1 MATVS
6 FATSPAP
13 SFDLE
18 ALRLNYSG
26 VSSGTSTYWSW
37 VTSAATPVS
46 VKLTGTGFQ
55 YGLNPVGGT
64 VTGFEVDVGNDG
76 VVDIRVSGLSF
87 NLLNVSNPLTGDAL
101 DDAAETDLLWWFAL
115 NGADTINLPSTP
127 SPVSIFAGDGRH
139 MAGSAVTGQADT
151 FTGSTSTYAVGDFL
165 LTGGTVTG
173 GNDTMTATGG
183 DLVGDV
189 VFAGRSGHITGGN
202 DVLTA
207 ASGTSVYGDVIAVDE
222 GSVTGGHDSIVGSGG
237 AETLYGDAASVLDGS
252 LYGGNDTI
260 RGGGGADTIFGDV
273 DVTALASV
281 VGGNDQL
288 FGDAGD
294 DKLYGNG
301 GNDTLDGGSGNDTLD
316 GSDGTDTAAYS
327 GRWVDYDIVAQS
339 GGQYSIIDRVA
350 GRDGTDTITGIEQL
364 SFVGGGGIAG
374 LSIALNHAPLAKNDT
389 NTADPV
395 VEDNDLFAA
404 GNVLANDS
412 DANSILGDV
421 KTVNGVRT
429 GTEAAGGSFAAAGGA
444 GIKGTFGTLLIA
456 ANGAYTYT
464 LDNADP
470 DTQAIRPGQTA
481 SDVFTYRLTDTKGLT
496 TTALVTIAI
505 GGDTAPPTITSNG
518 AGASAAVAIVEN
530 TTFVTTLAAF
540 DPDSAPVTF
549 QLAGADAGRFVL
561 VGNQLHF
568 ASPADFDTRTDAN
581 LDGVY
586 DVSVL
591 ATVGTA
597 LDAQTLSIS
606 LANIAGNTIRG
617 NSKANKIDTIK
628 TIKGLGATEEED
640 RIDGR
645 QGNDTIK
652 GAGGNDT
659 LIGGDGKDQLY
670 GGTGSDA
677 FMFNTRLVAAN
688 VDTVRDFTHDVDLL
702 MLDDKYFKKI
712 GAVLDVGE
720 VYAKA
725 GATKAHDRDDRIIY
739 NTKTGK
745 LYFDQDGSK
754 GGHDAIHFAT
764 LSTKPLLDAGDFLI
778 V

>member
-13 SFDLE
+13 SFDLG
-18 ALRLNYSG
+18 AILLNYSG

-37 VTSAATPVS
+37 VTSAATPVG

-55 YGLNPVGGT
+55 HGLYPIGGT

-76 VVDIRVSGLSF
+76 VVDVRVSGLNF
-87 NLLNVSNPLTGDAL
+87 NLRDLSAPLVGGAL
-101 DDAAETDLLWWFAL
+101 DDETETNLVWSFAL
-115 NGADTINLPSTP
+115 RGADTINLPSTP
-127 SPVSIFAGDGRH
+127 SPVSIFAGDGRQGF
-139 MAGSAVTGQADT
+139 AGADDT

-165 LTGGTVTG
+165 SVSGNDTMTG

-189 VFAGRSGHITGGN
+189 PVVSVLFTGGN

-207 ASGTSVYGDVIAVDE
+207 ASGTSVYGDVISVDE
-222 GSVTGGHDSIVGSGG
+222 GGVTGGHDSIVGAGG
-237 AETLYGDAASVLDGS
+237 AETLYGDAKSVTDGS

-260 RGGGGADTIFGDV
+260 RGGDGADTIFGDV
-273 DVTALASV
+273 DVTALAVV

-288 FGDAGD
+288 FGEGGD
-294 DKLYGNG
+294 DKLFGNEG
-301 GNDTLDGGSGNDTLD
+301 SDTLDGGSGNDTLD
-316 GSDGTDTAAYS
+316 GGGGADTAAYS
-327 GRWVDYDIVAQS
+327 GRWIDYDIVAQS
-339 GGQYSIIDRVA
+339 GGRYSVIDRVA
-350 GRDGTDTITGIEQL
+350 DREGTDTINSIEVF
-364 SFVGGGGIAG
+364 SFAGGGGIAG
-374 LSIALNHAPLAKNDT
+374 LAVALNDAPIANSDS

-395 VEDNDLFAA
+395 VEDSDLFAT
-404 GNVLANDS
+404 GNVLDNDS
-412 DANSILGDV
+412 DVDAILGDV

-429 GTEAAGGSFAAAGGA
+429 GTEAVGCSFAAAGGA
-444 GIKGTFGTLLIA
+444 GIKGTFGTLVIA

-464 LDNADP
+464 LDNSDP

-481 SDVFTYRLTDTKGLT
+481 SDVFTYRITDAKGLT
-496 TTALVTIAI
+496 ATALVTIAI
-505 GGDTAPPTITSNG
+505 GGDTAPPIITSNG

-530 TTFVTTLAAF
+530 TTFVTTLTAF

-617 NSKANKIDTIK
+617 NSKANRIDTIK

-659 LIGGDGKDQLY
+659 LIGGEGKDQLY
-670 GGTGSDA
+670 GGAGSDA
-677 FMFNTRLVAAN
+677 FVFNTRLVAAN

-702 MLDDKYFKKI
+702 MLDDKYFKRI

-720 VYAKA
+720 FYAKA

-739 NTKTGK
+739 NTKNGK

>member
-1 MATVS
+1 M
-6 FATSPAP
+6 
-13 SFDLE
+13 E
-18 ALRLNYSG
+18 G
-26 VSSGTSTYWSW
+26 
-37 VTSAATPVS
+37 
-46 VKLTGTGFQ
+46 
-55 YGLNPVGGT
+55 
-64 VTGFEVDVGNDG
+64 
-76 VVDIRVSGLSF
+76 
-87 NLLNVSNPLTGDAL
+87 
-101 DDAAETDLLWWFAL
+101 AL
-115 NGADTINLPSTP
+115 NA
-127 SPVSIFAGDGRH
+127 
-139 MAGSAVTGQADT
+139 
-151 FTGSTSTYAVGDFL
+151 
-165 LTGGTVTG
+165 
-173 GNDTMTATGG
+173 
-183 DLVGDV
+183 
-189 VFAGRSGHITGGN
+189 
-202 DVLTA
+202 
-207 ASGTSVYGDVIAVDE
+207 
-222 GSVTGGHDSIVGSGG
+222 
-237 AETLYGDAASVLDGS
+237 
-252 LYGGNDTI
+252 
-260 RGGGGADTIFGDV
+260 
-273 DVTALASV
+273 
-281 VGGNDQL
+281 
-288 FGDAGD
+288 
-294 DKLYGNG
+294 
-301 GNDTLDGGSGNDTLD
+301 
-316 GSDGTDTAAYS
+316 
-327 GRWVDYDIVAQS
+327 
-339 GGQYSIIDRVA
+339 
-350 GRDGTDTITGIEQL
+350 
-364 SFVGGGGIAG
+364 
-374 LSIALNHAPLAKNDT
+374 APLANTDT

-404 GNVLANDS
+404 GNVLVNDTDADS
-412 DANSILGDV
+412 DFGDV
-421 KTVNGVRT
+421 MTVNGVRT
-429 GTEAAGGSFAAAGGA
+429 GTVAAGGSFAAAGGA
-444 GIKGTFGTLLIA
+444 GIKGTFGTLVIA

-481 SDVFTYRLTDTKGLT
+481 SDVFTYRITDAKGLT
-496 TTALVTIAI
+496 ATALVTIAI
-505 GGDTAPPTITSNG
+505 GGDTAPPIITSNG

-530 TTFVTTLAAF
+530 TTFVTTLTAF

-597 LDAQTLSIS
+597 FDAQTLSIS
-606 LANIAGNTIRG
+606 LANIAGNTIKG
-617 NSKANKIDTIK
+617 NSKANKIDTIR

-645 QGNDTIK
+645 QGKDTIK

-659 LIGGDGKDQLY
+659 LIGGEGKDQLY
-670 GGTGSDA
+670 GGAGSDA
-677 FMFNTRLVAAN
+677 FVFNTRLVATN

-720 VYAKA
+720 FYAKA

-739 NTKTGK
+739 NTKNGK

>member
-13 SFDLE
+13 SFDLG
-18 ALRLNYSG
+18 AILLNYSG

-55 YGLNPVGGT
+55 HGLYPIGGT

-76 VVDIRVSGLSF
+76 VVDVRVSGLNF
-87 NLLNVSNPLTGDAL
+87 NLRDASDPLVGGAL
-101 DDAAETDLLWWFAL
+101 DDSQETDLLWSFAL
-115 NGADTINLPSTP
+115 RGADTINLPSTS
-127 SPVSIFAGDGRH
+127 SPVSIFAGDGRQGL
-139 MAGSAVTGQADT
+139 AGAADT

-165 LTGGTVTG
+165 SVSGNDTMTG

-189 VFAGRSGHITGGN
+189 PIVRRAQFTGGN

-207 ASGTSVYGDVIAVDE
+207 ASGTSVYGDVITVDE
-222 GSVTGGHDSIVGSGG
+222 GGVTGGHDSIVGAGG
-237 AETLYGDAASVLDGS
+237 AETLYGDAKSVTDGS

-260 RGGGGADTIFGDV
+260 RGGDGADTIFGDV
-273 DVTALASV
+273 ETTALASV
-281 VGGNDQL
+281 VGGDDQL

-294 DKLYGNG
+294 DRLIGNG
-301 GNDTLDGGSGNDTLD
+301 GHDTLDGGSGNDTLD
-316 GSDGTDTAAYS
+316 GGDGVDIAVYS
-327 GRWVDYDIVAQS
+327 GRWIDYDIVAQS
-339 GGQYSIIDRVA
+339 GGQYSVIDRVA
-350 GRDGTDTITGIEQL
+350 GRDGTDTVKDIERIRF
-364 SFVGGGGIAG
+364 SGDGRVRSMEG
-374 LSIALNHAPLAKNDT
+374 ALNAAPLANNDT

-404 GNVLANDS
+404 GNVLVNDTDADS
-412 DANSILGDV
+412 DFGDV
-421 KTVNGVRT
+421 MTVNGVRT
-429 GTEAAGGSFAAAGGA
+429 GTVAAGGSFAAAGGA
-444 GIKGTFGTLLIA
+444 GIKGTFGTLVIA
-456 ANGAYTYT
+456 ADGAYTYT

-481 SDVFTYRLTDTKGLT
+481 SDVFNYLITDAKGLT
-496 TTALVTIAI
+496 ATALVTIAI
-505 GGDTAPPTITSNG
+505 GGDTATS
-518 AGASAAVAIVEN
+518 IK
-530 TTFVTTLAAF
+530 
-540 DPDSAPVTF
+540 
-549 QLAGADAGRFVL
+549 
-561 VGNQLHF
+561 
-568 ASPADFDTRTDAN
+568 
-581 LDGVY
+581 
-586 DVSVL
+586 
-591 ATVGTA
+591 
-597 LDAQTLSIS
+597 
-606 LANIAGNTIRG
+606 G
-617 NSKANKIDTIK
+617 NSKANRIDTIK

-659 LIGGDGKDQLY
+659 LIGGEGKDQLY
-670 GGTGSDA
+670 GGAGSDA
-677 FMFNTRLVAAN
+677 FVFNTRLVATN
-688 VDTVRDFTHDVDLL
+688 VDTIRDFTHDVDLL

-720 VYAKA
+720 FYAKA

-739 NTKTGK
+739 NTKNGK